1 MYSTQSRRR
10 RTICLL
16 CGATS
21 RRAGS
26 LISLRK
32 TKRPGLNRVTG
43 RSVDQS
49 SPENCSHTPYVLIR
63 TGAIARRNGILVTL
77 TRVRLGLQ
85 THSLQ
90 RHSRLSLKGGPIDL
104 TNLSDRV
111 IKPALGKAG
120 LKWYGW
126 HACRKGL
133 ASNLKELGIDDLVIQ
148 RILRHGNV
156 GTTRKSYVKVRNIKV
171 EHANAPVGSSF

>member
-1 MYSTQSRRR
+1 
-10 RTICLL
+10 
-16 CGATS
+16 
-21 RRAGS
+21 
-26 LISLRK
+26 
-32 TKRPGLNRVTG
+32 
-43 RSVDQS
+43 
-49 SPENCSHTPYVLIR
+49 
-63 TGAIARRNGILVTL
+63 
-77 TRVRLGLQ
+77 
-85 THSLQ
+85 
-90 RHSRLSLKGGPIDL
+90 L